1 MASPHP
7 LSASS
12 LFSSLKG
19 WVAVVTGGGTG
30 VGLVIAQTLA
40 VNGAKVYITGRR
52 ADVLETSAR
61 LYGSPDRLGP
71 QGGSIVPLVMDVT
84 SKESIR
90 KAVDEI
96 AQKETCVNI
105 LVNNAG
111 TWLGRTLA
119 RPTDGPEVFGKAMFD
134 EEMEGNWQKT
144 FHTNSTSIFFVTA
157 AFLPLLAKSE
167 ASPTGKIG
175 SVINNTSIS
184 GSLRM
189 SQNCQFSYNA
199 SKAAAN
205 HITRQMALE
214 LSQDAIKVRVN
225 GLALGYFPSEL
236 TVGPSNAENEIPPYD
251 VEKFRE
257 GAAAMGA
264 RTVKRMGAPEE
275 LASVILTLATNDFLW
290 GSIIPLDGGFS
301 LTGTIILNESIKMA
315 MTILIDVTGMRCF
328 YIE

>member
-1 MASPHP
+1 MDPPHP
-7 LSASS
+7 LLASS

-30 VGLVIAQTLA
+30 VGLMMAQTLA

-52 ADVLETSAR
+52 AEVLETSAR
-61 LYGSPDRLGP
+61 IHGSPERLGP

-84 SKESIR
+84 SKESI
-90 KAVDEI
+90 KQAVDEI
-96 AQKETCVNI
+96 SLKESCVNI

-111 TWLGRTLA
+111 TWIGRPDA
-119 RPTDGPEVFGKAMFD
+119 RPTDGPEAFGAAMFA
-134 EEMEGNWQKT
+134 EEMEVNWQTT
-144 FHTNSTSIFFVTA
+144 FRTNSTSMYFVTA

-167 ASPTGKIG
+167 AGPTGRIG

-205 HITRQMALE
+205 HITRQMAFE
-214 LSQDAIKVRVN
+214 LSHDEIKVRVN
-225 GLALGYFPSEL
+225 GLALGYFPSEM
-236 TVGPSNAENEIPPYD
+236 TVGPSGPENESAAYD
-251 VEKFRE
+251 VERFRA
-257 GAAAMGA
+257 GAASMGA

-275 LASVILTLATNDFLW
+275 LASVVLTLATNDFLW
-290 GSIIPLDGGFS
+290 GTIIALDGGFS
-301 LTGTIILNESIKMA
+301 LTVPGTA
-315 MTILIDVTGMRCF
+315 
-328 YIE
+328 